1 MPPDPEVRRAVA
13 QLGGHKKHG
22 TDDAAARLS
31 LATAL
36 FKVAVRKAIESG
48 VDVVAV
54 CCGR

>member
-1 MPPDPEVRRAVA
+1 VPHDPEVRKAVA
-13 QLGGHKKHG
+13 QLGGHRKHG
-22 TDDAAARLS
+22 TDDAVARLN

-36 FKVAVRKAIESG
+36 FKQAVRKARDAG